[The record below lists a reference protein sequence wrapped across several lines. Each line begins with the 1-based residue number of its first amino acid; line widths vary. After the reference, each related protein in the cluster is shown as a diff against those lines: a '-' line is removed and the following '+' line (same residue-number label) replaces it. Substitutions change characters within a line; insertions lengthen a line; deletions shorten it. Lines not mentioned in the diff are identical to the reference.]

1 MARNRILFLL
11 WLLLWLAAWALGAGN
26 VSGGI
31 LLGSVLLALVEIVLA
46 RRIRKRLSAVL
57 AAGLSCWK
65 GGPLPVTLTVSNT
78 GFFTAPQVRAVVRCR
93 DLLTGEQWEKTLR
106 LAVPGRGE
114 GSAAASFTP
123 PHCGKLELT
132 VQTLTAFDIFGL
144 WGTRRSVSL
153 TASALVLPELWP
165 VTLSLSEHCLPDAD
179 SAEYSMTH
187 PGDDPSETF
196 GLREYQNGDRLRSIH
211 WKLSEKTDDL
221 MVRQLGLPVDDTLLL
236 VLDNSAAVPPS
247 PLERE
252 ALGEAVISVS
262 AALCQQ
268 GFAHRIAWLDRPS
281 GELALRAVS
290 SMDELTAAMPDIL
303 SAETEVDGEDVP
315 VRLVSG
321 RAADAAR
328 MLVLT
333 LRPAGEPSAAMT
345 FCTVTPAALRG
356 KEGLTLAL

>member
-26 VSGGI
+26 VSGGVV
-31 LLGSVLLALVEIVLA
+31 LGSLLLAAGELVLT
-46 RRIRKRLSAVL
+46 RRIRRRLSASL
-57 AAGLSCWK
+57 TAGLSCRK

-78 GFFTAPQVRAVVRCR
+78 GLFTAPQICAVVRCR

-123 PHCGKLELT
+123 PRCGKLELT
-132 VQTLTAFDIFGL
+132 VQTLTVFDLFGL
-144 WGTRRSVSL
+144 WGAHRSVSL
-153 TASALVLPELWP
+153 TAPALVLPELWP

-179 SAEYSMTH
+179 STEYSMTR

-196 GLREYQNGDRLRSIH
+196 GLREYQAGDRLRSIH
-211 WKLSEKTDDL
+211 WKLSEKTDGL

-236 VLDNSAAVPPS
+236 VLDNSAAVPPV

-268 GFAHRIAWLDRPS
+268 GFAHRVAWLDRPS
-281 GELALRAVS
+281 GELAFRAVS

-315 VRLVSG
+315 ARLASC

-333 LRPAGEPSAAMT
+333 LRPAGEPSAAMI
-345 FCTVTPAALRG
+345 FCTVIPAALRG

>member
-11 WLLLWLAAWALGAGN
+11 WLLLWLTAWALGAGN

-31 LLGSVLLALVEIVLA
+31 LLGSVLLALAEVILA
-46 RRIRKRLSAVL
+46 RCVRKRLSAVL
-57 AAGLSCWK
+57 TAGLSCPK

-78 GFFTAPQVRAVVRCR
+78 GFFTAPQVCAVVCCH
-93 DLLTGEQWEKTLR
+93 DLLTGERWEKTLR

-123 PHCGKLELT
+123 PRCGKLELT
-132 VQTLTAFDIFGL
+132 VQTLTALDLFGL
-144 WGTRRSVSL
+144 WGAAQSVSL
-153 TASALVLPELWP
+153 TASALVLPELHP
-165 VTLSLSEHCLPDAD
+165 VTLSLWEHCLPDAD
-179 SAEYSMTH
+179 SAEYSMLR
-187 PGDDPSETF
+187 PGGDSSETF
-196 GLREYQNGDRLRSIH
+196 GLREYCPGDRLRSIH
-211 WKLSEKTDDL
+211 WKLSEKTDGL

-236 VLDNSAAVPPS
+236 VLDNTAAAPPS
-247 PLERE
+247 PAERE

-262 AALCQQ
+262 AQLCRQ
-268 GFAHRIAWLDRPS
+268 GFPHRVAWLDRPS
-281 GELALRAVS
+281 GEPAFRAVS
-290 SMDELTAAMPDIL
+290 SMDDLTAAMPDIL
-303 SAETEVDGEDVP
+303 SARTEVDPEDVP
-315 VRLVSG
+315 ARLASC

-345 FCTVTPAALRG
+345 FCTVTPAALSG

>member
-1 MARNRILFLL
+1 M
-11 WLLLWLAAWALGAGN
+11 
-26 VSGGI
+26 
-31 LLGSVLLALVEIVLA
+31 
-46 RRIRKRLSAVL
+46 
-57 AAGLSCWK
+57 
-65 GGPLPVTLTVSNT
+65 
-78 GFFTAPQVRAVVRCR
+78 
-93 DLLTGEQWEKTLR
+93 
-106 LAVPGRGE
+106 
-114 GSAAASFTP
+114 
-123 PHCGKLELT
+123 
-132 VQTLTAFDIFGL
+132 QTLTAFDIFGL

-211 WKLSEKTDDL
+211 WKLSEKMDDL

-236 VLDNSAAVPPS
+236 VLDNSAAVPPY

-268 GFAHRIAWLDRPS
+268 GFTHRIAWLDRPS
-281 GELALRAVS
+281 GELAFRTVS

-315 VRLVSG
+315 ARLVSC

>member
-221 MVRQLGLPVDDTLLL
+221 MVRQLGLPVDDTLL

-315 VRLVSG
+315 VHLVSG